1 VVGEGDGRR
10 FYQSFGFATAN
21 DRLVLAA

>member
-10 FYQSFGFATAN
+10 FYQSFGFAIAN
-21 DRLVLAA
+21 DRLVLAS